1 MKAVIFDCD
10 GILVDSETLSCGAW
24 VPVLERQGVSTQLSD
39 IEEFIGRSEQAVLD
53 HYRQLTGRELPD
65 ELIAE
70 KEEEYF
76 RTARNSL
83 KSFPGL
89 EEILTS
95 LQQAQTPIAVA
106 SSGGHDKI
114 RFSLETVGLLDFF
127 PVICSVT
134 DVSRGKPH
142 PDLFLYSAEK
152 LQVAPER
159 CCVIEDSIPGIQ
171 AAVSAGM
178 RAIGFTSSYA
188 APQLLAV
195 GAHATFEHY
204 RELPETLGSA
214 SR

>member
-10 GILVDSETLSCGAW
+10 GVLVDSEKLSCGAW
-24 VPVLERQGVSTQLSD
+24 LPILERRGISAQLTD
-39 IEEFIGRSEQAVLD
+39 IEDFIGLSEQAVLQ

-65 ELIAE
+65 ELISE

-89 EEILTS
+89 EEVLTS
-95 LQQAQTPIAVA
+95 LRQASTPVAVA
-106 SSGGHDKI
+106 SSGGLAKI
-114 RFSLETVGLLDFF
+114 RFSLETVGLSGFF
-127 PVICSVT
+127 PLICSAT
-134 DVSRGKPH
+134 EVSRGKPH
-142 PDLFLYSAEK
+142 PDLFLYAAER

-171 AAVSAGM
+171 AAIRAGM
-178 RAIGFTSSYA
+178 RGLGFTSSHA
-188 APQLLAV
+188 APQLAAV

-204 RELPETLGSA
+204 RELPEALYSM
-214 SR
+214 SE